1 MSRTIA
7 GISQRRNYDV
17 AAIIWRH
24 RQSKRTGCKDEEIRN
39 YYLLTSGKFWV
50 ISPEKRDVDQQSK
63 KGALNEIECF
73 DINNRLCGDRSD
85 KSTAPSHKR
94 YRQNGKNLSSC
105 LKYSLKYAESVSFH
119 SETLLVL
126 CVNIYAS
133 L

>member
-73 DINNRLCGDRSD
+73 DINNRSMRRS
-85 KSTAPSHKR
+85 
-94 YRQNGKNLSSC
+94 Q
-105 LKYSLKYAESVSFH
+105 
-119 SETLLVL
+119 
-126 CVNIYAS
+126 
-133 L
+133 

>member
-24 RQSKRTGCKDEEIRN
+24 KQSKRTGCKDEEIPN
-39 YYLLTSGKFWV
+39 YYLLTSGKFS
-50 ISPEKRDVDQQSK
+50 IILLRKRDADRKPEKL
-63 KGALNEIECF
+63 AANELECL